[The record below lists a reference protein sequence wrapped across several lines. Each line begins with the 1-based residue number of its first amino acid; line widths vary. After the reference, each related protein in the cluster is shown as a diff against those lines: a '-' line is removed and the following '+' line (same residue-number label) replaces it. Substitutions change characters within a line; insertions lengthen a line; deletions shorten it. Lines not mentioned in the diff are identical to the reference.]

1 MLVMFNPMSM
11 LDLVVVLVVGIALG
25 FIFRNRKR
33 VNLEKVT
40 LLTILALIF
49 SLGFSIGSD
58 NELLA
63 SMPQVGMNA
72 LIISSLTIIFSVAF
86 LEIARKAARIK

>member
-1 MLVMFNPMSM
+1 MFNPMSM

>member
-1 MLVMFNPMSM
+1 MFNPMSM
-11 LDLVVVLVVGIALG
+11 LDLVVVLVAGIALG

-33 VNLEKVT
+33 VNLEKVN
-40 LLTILALIF
+40 LLTILVLIF

-63 SMPQVGMNA
+63 SMPRVGMNA
-72 LIISSLTIIFSVAF
+72 LIISLLTIVFSVAF

>member
-1 MLVMFNPMSM
+1 MSM

-72 LIISSLTIIFSVAF
+72 LIISLLTIIFSVAF

>member
-1 MLVMFNPMSM
+1 MFNPMSM

-72 LIISSLTIIFSVAF
+72 LIISLLTIIFSVAF

>member
-1 MLVMFNPMSM
+1 VRAMFNPMSM
-11 LDLVVVLVVGIALG
+11 LDLVVVLVAGIALG

-33 VNLEKVT
+33 VNLEKVN
-40 LLTILALIF
+40 LLTILVLIF

-63 SMPQVGMNA
+63 SMPRVGMNA
-72 LIISSLTIIFSVAF
+72 LIISLLTIVFSVAF

>member
-1 MLVMFNPMSM
+1 MFNPVAM
-11 LDLVVVLVVGIALG
+11 LNLVIVLIVGIALG

-33 VNLEKVT
+33 VNLEKVN
-40 LLTILALIF
+40 LLIILALIF

-63 SMPQVGMNA
+63 SMPQIGMHA
-72 LIISSLTIIFSVAF
+72 LFISLLAIIFSVAF
-86 LEIARKAARIK
+86 LEIARKAAKIK

>member
-1 MLVMFNPMSM
+1 MRAMFNPMSM
-11 LDLVVVLVVGIALG
+11 LDLVVVLVAGIALG

-33 VNLEKVT
+33 VNLEKVN
-40 LLTILALIF
+40 LLTILVLIF

-63 SMPQVGMNA
+63 SMPRVGMNA
-72 LIISSLTIIFSVAF
+72 LIISLLTIVFSVAF